1 MSNSDDIHHLIDQLQ
16 SLRLTHLRETQQLRA
31 AHHRSE
37 QHLLTQIANTA
48 APSVPPST
56 SFSSSHSPPP
66 PHCDRSGDFLTVG
79 DKVRL
84 LTTAK
89 SGKIGDIAIVTGLT
103 KRVKIRLLSTKT
115 TTHRISSNLR
125 LLHSS
130 DV

>member
-1 MSNSDDIHHLIDQLQ
+1 MSNSDDIHHLIAQLQ
-16 SLRLTHLRETQQLRA
+16 SLRLTHLRETQQLCA
-31 AHHRSE
+31 AHHGSE
-37 QHLLTQIANTA
+37 QQLLTQIATTA
-48 APSVPPST
+48 APQAPPST
-56 SFSSSHSPPP
+56 SFSSFSSSFTH
-66 PHCDRSGDFLTVG
+66 HRDCSGDFLSVG

-103 KRVKIRLLSTKT
+103 KRVKIRLLLTKT
-115 TTHRISSNLR
+115 TTHRISPNLT